1 MSCYIVQESDGVSR
15 FTLEDGTG
23 FLLLENCIPVVPP
36 EPGVGGPLRKGRRRR
51 LEVISE
57 EEDWLAVVLSEV

>member
-1 MSCYIVQESDGVSR
+1 MSCYLVQEDDGTSR
-15 FTLEDGTG
+15 FELEDGSG
-23 FLLLENCIPVVPP
+23 FLVLENCIPVVAP

-57 EEDWLAVVLSEV
+57 EDDWLAAVLNEV